1 MVTVSVVGLDRA
13 GPVVVLRVTAEGL
26 EKVTAEELVTVA
38 APDIVIVVPVLDT
51 MVVPATMPGP
61 LMTWPATS
69 PARLDT
75 AVSTALPA
83 VVMPVGVAMLE
94 TVAFA
99 DRVTVAVPRN
109 VIVVPAGMPAPVRVC
124 PMTNPPKAPVGVT
137 ILLPATVIAVN
148 VKAVVSALLAVAATD
163 IVIELVPVP
172 VTVAP
177 AGMPVP
183 EIGCPTIIPVRLDT
197 DVMVALPLV
206 RTPVGL
212 TTLEAVPLADM
223 VMVVPLAAVIVVGGV
238 VGMPVPVIGCPTN
251 TPLKLDT
258 FVMTALPE
266 VTMPV
271 GLTVTETV
279 AFCEIVMVLVP
290 TTVM

>member
-1 MVTVSVVGLDRA
+1 
-13 GPVVVLRVTAEGL
+13 VVVLRVTAEGL

-38 APDIVIVVPVLDT
+38 APDIVIVVPLVDA

-61 LMTWPATS
+61 LMTWPATR
-69 PARLDT
+69 PAMLDT
-75 AVSTALPA
+75 DVRTALPA
-83 VVMPVGVAMLE
+83 VVMPVGLAMLE

-99 DRVTVAVPRN
+99 DRVTVAVPSA

>member
-1 MVTVSVVGLDRA
+1 MNIVNVVPVVNVIMKFGGTSVADADAVTRVLAIVRRQLD
-13 GPVVVLRVTAEGL
+13 GSPKDKPPVVVVSAMSKVTDRLIETERLAREGQADAAAALLGELLERHLQVAAGLVTGEPLGALSSLLRDEFSRLTNEVRAMAAACDVSPRAHAPVSARRPGTAAPAGHVLRV
-26 EKVTAEELVTVA
+26 
-38 APDIVIVVPVLDT
+38 
-51 MVVPATMPGP
+51 
-61 LMTWPATS
+61 
-69 PARLDT
+69 
-75 AVSTALPA
+75 
-83 VVMPVGVAMLE
+83 
-94 TVAFA
+94 
-99 DRVTVAVPRN
+99 
-109 VIVVPAGMPAPVRVC
+109 
-124 PMTNPPKAPVGVT
+124 
-137 ILLPATVIAVN
+137 
-148 VKAVVSALLAVAATD
+148 
-163 IVIELVPVP
+163 
-172 VTVAP
+172 VAP

-271 GLTVTETV
+271 GLAVTETV